1 MGRNISA
8 LRIGKSMDILSTI
21 ISRVRA
27 EKQKVAEAVTAGTV
41 VNSFDEYKQYVGVM
55 QGLQASL
62 DIIDEILTEN
72 DEENS

>member
-1 MGRNISA
+1 M
-8 LRIGKSMDILSTI
+8 KDILSEI

-62 DIIDEILTEN
+62 DIIDEILTED
-72 DEENS
+72 DEDNS